1 MSDVALNR
9 DTCYHCDRP
18 IRWKRSDEV
27 CRECHDRWGEPEM
40 KTDDD
45 EDESESD
52 NRAAHGCHNDDFA
65 AQSRS
70 SDGVIIDA
78 GDAVVRTTE
87 TISCPNCPGW
97 NLLKDA
103 DGDYFCRNCHEEFTE
118 SEVDT

>member
-1 MSDVALNR
+1 MSDVGLNR
-9 DTCYHCDRP
+9 ETCYHCGRP

-27 CRECHDRWGEPEM
+27 CRNCHDKWGEPEEIEWD
-40 KTDDD
+40 TVNSD
-45 EDESESD
+45 E
-52 NRAAHGCHNDDFA
+52 
-65 AQSRS
+65 

-97 NLLKDA
+97 NLLKA
-103 DGDYFCRNCHEEFTE
+103 KDGDYFCRNCHEEFTE

>member
-27 CRECHDRWGEPEM
+27 CRKCHDKWGEPENTTQ
-40 KTDDD
+40 TDDD
-45 EDESESD
+45 DEE
-52 NRAAHGCHNDDFA
+52 N
-65 AQSRS
+65 

-97 NLLKDA
+97 NLLKAKDN
-103 DGDYFCRNCHEEFTE
+103 GYFCRNCHEEFTE